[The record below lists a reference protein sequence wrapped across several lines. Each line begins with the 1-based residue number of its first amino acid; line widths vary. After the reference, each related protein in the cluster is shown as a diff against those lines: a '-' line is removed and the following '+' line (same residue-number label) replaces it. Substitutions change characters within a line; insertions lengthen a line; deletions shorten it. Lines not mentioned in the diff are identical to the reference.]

1 MQSGVSEE
9 VAMVGDTNLF
19 LGEEGQAE
27 AEIMIA
33 EVGSWLTGGVC
44 AVYEY
49 SVYCNAV
56 NG

>member
-9 VAMVGDTNLF
+9 AAMVGDTNLF

-33 EVGSWLTGGVC
+33 EVGSRLSGVEC
-44 AVYEY
+44 VL
-49 SVYCNAV
+49 
-56 NG
+56 